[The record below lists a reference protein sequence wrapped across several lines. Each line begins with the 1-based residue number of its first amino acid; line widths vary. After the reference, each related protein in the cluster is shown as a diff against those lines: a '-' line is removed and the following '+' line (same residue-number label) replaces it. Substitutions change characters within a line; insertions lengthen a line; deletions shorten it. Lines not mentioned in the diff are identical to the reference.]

1 MLYYEF
7 EAGNNVYKLRL
18 NTRNIVSLEK
28 SLGCNPV
35 MVFGAG
41 DRVPTVTQMVAIL
54 NASMQTYHHG
64 MTTDRAYDIFD
75 AWLGDGHVM
84 TDFIPV
90 IIEIYRASGIMKA
103 ENSPGDTEDFDAGDS
118 EKN

>member
-7 EAGNNVYKLRL
+7 EAGNNIYKLRL

-35 MVFGAG
+35 MVFGTG
-41 DRVPTVTQMVAIL
+41 DRIPTITQMVAIL

-64 MTTDRAYDIFD
+64 ITLDRAYDIYD
-75 AWLGDGHVM
+75 AWLADGHVM

-90 IIEIYRASGIMKA
+90 IIEIYRASGIMASDNSGA
-103 ENSPGDTEDFDAGDS
+103 ETEDG
-118 EKN
+118 EEVKN

>member
-1 MLYYEF
+1 MMYYEF

-28 SLGCNPV
+28 QLGCNPV

-54 NASMQTYHHG
+54 NTSLQTYHHG
-64 MTTDRAYDIFD
+64 ITSDKAYDIFD
-75 AWLGDGHVM
+75 AYLSDGHVM

-90 IIEIYRASGIMKA
+90 IIDIYRVSGLMKPQD
-103 ENSPGDTEDFDAGDS
+103 NPDVPEDEEED

>member
-1 MLYYEF
+1 MMYHEF

-35 MVFGAG
+35 MVFGNG
-41 DRVPTVTQMVAIL
+41 DKIPTVTQMVAIL
-54 NASMQTYHHG
+54 NQSMQTYHHG
-64 MTTDRAYDIFD
+64 ITTDKAYDIFD
-75 AWLGDGHVM
+75 AWLTDGHAM

-90 IIEIYRASGIMKA
+90 IIDIYRASGIMKA
-103 ENSPGDTEDFDAGDS
+103 DSTPEDEAEDDE

>member
-1 MLYYEF
+1 MYYEF

-28 SLGCNPV
+28 QLGCNPV
-35 MVFGAG
+35 MVFGQG

-54 NASMQTYHHG
+54 NASLQQYHHG
-64 MTTDRAYDIFD
+64 ITIDKAYDIFD
-75 AWLGDGHVM
+75 AYLADDHAM

-90 IIEIYRASGIMKA
+90 IVDIYRASGIMKA
-103 ENSPGDTEDFDAGDS
+103 ENTPDDDYEEIED

>member
-28 SLGCNPV
+28 KLGCNPV
-35 MVFGAG
+35 MVFGTG
-41 DRVPTVTQMVAIL
+41 DRIPTVTQMVAIL
-54 NASMQTYHHG
+54 NESMQTYHHG
-64 MTTDRAYDIFD
+64 VTSDRAYDIFD
-75 AWLGDGHVM
+75 AWLASGHVM

-90 IIEIYRASGIMKA
+90 IIEIYRASGIMA
-103 ENSPGDTEDFDAGDS
+103 GAGGSGDTEDFDAGDS

>member
-7 EAGNNVYKLRL
+7 EAGSNVYKLRL

-28 SLGCNPV
+28 KLGCNPV
-35 MVFGAG
+35 MVFGTG
-41 DRVPTVTQMVAIL
+41 DRIPTVTQMVAIL
-54 NASMQTYHHG
+54 NESMQTYHHG
-64 MTTDRAYDIFD
+64 VTMDRAYDIFD
-75 AWLGDGHVM
+75 AWLASGHVM

-90 IIEIYRASGIMKA
+90 IIEIYRASGIMSGDNSAPNA
-103 ENSPGDTEDFDAGDS
+103 EEIDLGDV